1 MWSGINSGEDRGPY
15 DLLVSRVPSPTKES
29 DLNSELPSS
38 CFVLVLGHDF
48 PSTLQAGAARSSIS
62 QNSSRVLTVTRP
74 H

>member
-38 CFVLVLGHDF
+38 CFVLVLVLDNF
-48 PSTLQAGAARSSIS
+48 ERSLPMKS
-62 QNSSRVLTVTRP
+62 L
-74 H
+74 